1 MAFSTIDDTTLNTSD
16 SDVARHQIPWHQIP
30 WHQIPWHDTAPGT
43 AGYELNGILCLV
55 RAEALQQGA
64 NDSDDVMYRGFDR
77 IYWFIT

>member
-1 MAFSTIDDTTLNTSD
+1 VAFSTIDDTTLNASG

-30 WHQIPWHDTAPGT
+30 LHDTAPGT

-55 RAEALQQGA
+55 RADALQQGA
-64 NDSDDVMYRGFDR
+64 NDSDAVMYRGFDR

>member
-1 MAFSTIDDTTLNTSD
+1 MAFSTIDDTTLNASG
-16 SDVARHQIPWHQIP
+16 SDVARHQIP

-43 AGYELNGILCLV
+43 ACYELNGILCLV

-64 NDSDDVMYRGFDR
+64 NDSDAVMYRGFDR